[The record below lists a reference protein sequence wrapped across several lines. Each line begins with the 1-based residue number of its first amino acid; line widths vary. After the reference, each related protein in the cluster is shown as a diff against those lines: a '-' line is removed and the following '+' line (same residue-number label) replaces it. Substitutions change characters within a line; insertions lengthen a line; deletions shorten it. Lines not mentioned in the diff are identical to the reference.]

1 MLPFKNDTFDYYV
14 ISFGIRNVSN
24 LNKSLNE
31 EISVIGKKSINLP
44 LGEIKITRK
53 VKALEKIATNAGH
66 TMTELAISWLLSK
79 DVVSSVISGATK
91 TEQVEINVKAA
102 EWELDTS
109 IIEEIEIIL
118 ND

>member
-1 MLPFKNDTFDYYV
+1 MASGFLTGKYKRNQAAPDGTRLAGNPERANSYFTVANFD
-14 ISFGIRNVSN
+14 
-24 LNKSLNE
+24 
-31 EISVIGKKSINLP
+31 
-44 LGEIKITRK
+44 K
-53 VKALEKIATNAGH
+53 VESLEKIATNAGH